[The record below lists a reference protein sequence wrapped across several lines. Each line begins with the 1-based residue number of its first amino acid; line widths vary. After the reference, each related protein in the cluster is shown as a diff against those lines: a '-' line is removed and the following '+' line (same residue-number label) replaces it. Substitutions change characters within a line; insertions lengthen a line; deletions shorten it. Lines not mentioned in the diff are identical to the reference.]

1 MLACAV
7 KAAQAA
13 ASAPRPGP
21 CRCTGGGC
29 CSCAGGCCRG
39 CTGQA
44 RPDAPDQPDRPRPAK
59 NCPCAGRDTTLPSG
73 VEQDSPGL
81 PPAPV
86 PSLPLAAEA
95 LAGSARAAPA
105 FTSLPPPP
113 RLLNCLWLC

>member
-13 ASAPRPGP
+13 ESASRPGP
-21 CRCTGGGC
+21 CRCTGRG
-29 CSCAGGCCRG
+29 CSCAGGYCCG
-39 CTGQA
+39 CASQA
-44 RPDAPDQPDRPRPAK
+44 RPDAPAPPERPRPAK

-73 VEQDSPGL
+73 PEQDSPGL

-86 PSLPLAAEA
+86 PEPPLAAEA
-95 LAGSARAAPA
+95 LAASALAAPA

-113 RLLNCLWLC
+113 RLLSCLWLC